1 MYIQCYLRRDTHYE
15 QQFFSVI
22 RGQCKH
28 YLIHRLN
35 GQHTHVLSY
44 IVTDLINFVNLIL
57 RI

>member
-35 GQHTHVLSY
+35 GQHTHMLSY
-44 IVTDLINFVNLIL
+44 IVTDLINFKLT
-57 RI
+57 